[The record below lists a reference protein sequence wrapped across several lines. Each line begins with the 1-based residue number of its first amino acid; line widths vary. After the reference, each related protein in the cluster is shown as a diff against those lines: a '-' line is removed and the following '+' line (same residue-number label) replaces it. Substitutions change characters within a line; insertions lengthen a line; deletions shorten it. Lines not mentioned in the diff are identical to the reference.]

1 MRVCLIAL
9 LLVLSS
15 CGSRK
20 VDLRKRITD
29 IEHTLDIKT
38 KELEIER
45 NKLRV
50 YESSRVVKADS
61 IVEKDGKRTIYNPS
75 TEEKTTEKE
84 QSSEIEKTKEEDRKE
99 SIKDKGSEVDKK
111 VDRKQFNWWGVGISI
126 GILIVLIISINK
138 YWKNLFCL

>member
-1 MRVCLIAL
+1 MRISNIILISIVVL
-9 LLVLSS
+9 LACS

-45 NKLRV
+45 NKLRI
-50 YESSRVVKADS
+50 YESSRIVKADS
-61 IVEKDGKRTIYNPS
+61 IVEENGKRTVYNPS

-84 QSSEIEKTKEEDRKE
+84 QSSEIEKTKKEDKKE
-99 SIKDKGSEVDKK
+99 NTKDNSSEVDKK
-111 VDRKQFNWWGVGISI
+111 VDRKQFDWWGI
-126 GILIVLIISINK
+126 GLTIVVVSILIYK
-138 YWKNLFCL
+138 FRK